1 MLKSNLKIFTCKPY
15 QKEHRPKM
23 DDKDRRI
30 FIDHINRQL
39 IFNTYITPNKDEK
52 ESILVGKNRLVCRN
66 NLDLFFSNN
75 NMIRC
80 CTINSEY
87 GNYRLLNKNGTN
99 YEIKTLEINSLGT
112 LLALIGDESI
122 EVVTIPVS
130 LTSTQEALL
139 PVKSYTIEGL
149 KGKIK
154 KVLWHPIVANDGCLV
169 VLNDESQISMY
180 DISISNSRP
189 LSVIDCKKFDE
200 FRNDDVQSIC
210 LGSCA
215 SLSSSMTLYIKTYQG
230 KLFAICPYIPPES
243 KLALTKEMVK
253 DFLKELTIFL
263 NTSEESSGAADAFQ
277 LTKQS
282 YLKRACIRQYEF
294 ACYLLRQMNN
304 MLALAKEYRNILSDS
319 PSELYKLSHCL
330 PETSRPVLQGPLFTK
345 LGLAGDIAN
354 VSNNGLI
361 SIIVSAGKSE
371 NESFKILYLAQLKPL
386 IMRWSQE
393 DDVLPS
399 YNKTEKHSSNGDKSL
414 PVQKSKPV
422 DEYVKPAKGFGF
434 IDICEFSDSQ
444 PALENQDAREST
456 PNEEKESHM
465 FWNQNFLQI
474 STLLLDE
481 LPLNSP
487 LGKALIKATE
497 QDGYFFL
504 SGDEDLLIVD
514 FVNWMDQFNNCIKVN
529 NPPDLNLNPKYSRVL
544 NSPNGIDSYAIV
556 SDEITDTGKYL
567 IAIKS
572 DKNKSLHV
580 KNIIKKESLPKLEN
594 KPFDV
599 KIQQNSYS
607 SVLKKEPFIELS
619 EELEGIKEYRPPSYK
634 DYPYDNPEAFKK
646 DLKSND
652 VSVLGNLNTLSSSV
666 LNQCSKLNIYAIHLN
681 MRLINQVEELKNQI
695 HMLDIIG
702 QTPSRTA
709 VDDKMERVQKLA
721 EKQETLREKMEL
733 AQRKVYDSIE
743 KLYFTQNLPLSN
755 AEKAWFKELNSI
767 TRLLDSNFKE
777 GLVGSLSDIKKQVA
791 ALTKGQ
797 NSVNSETIE
806 DKLDIY
812 HTRAKTSKLK
822 NWLLEEDRIIKYL
835 NGKLEEL
842 NQKVDK
848 KIVCN

>member
-1 MLKSNLKIFTCKPY
+1 
-15 QKEHRPKM
+15 M
-23 DDKDRRI
+23 DDEDRKV

-39 IFNTYITPNKDEK
+39 IFNTYISPNNNEK
-52 ESILVGKNRLVCRN
+52 ESILVGRNRLVCRN

-112 LLALIGDESI
+112 LLALIGEESI
-122 EVVTIPVS
+122 EVVTVPVS
-130 LTSTQEALL
+130 LTSTEEALL

-154 KVLWHPIVANDGCLV
+154 KVLWHPIVANDSCLV
-169 VLNDESQISMY
+169 VLNDASQISMY

-189 LSVIDCKKFDE
+189 LSMIDCKKFDE

-210 LGSCA
+210 LGSSA

-243 KLALTKEMVK
+243 KLALSKEMVK
-253 DFLKELTIFL
+253 GFFEELTIFL
-263 NTSEESSGAADAFQ
+263 NTSEESSVASDAFQ

-282 YLKRACIRQYEF
+282 YLKRACVRQYEF
-294 ACYLLRQMNN
+294 ACYLRRQMNN

-319 PSELYKLSHCL
+319 PCELYKLSHCL

-354 VSNNGLI
+354 VSNHGPT

-371 NESFKILYLAQLKPL
+371 NESFKILYLSQLKPL

-393 DDVLPS
+393 DDEQPS
-399 YNKTEKHSSNGDKSL
+399 YNKPENHLSNGNKSL
-414 PVQKSKPV
+414 SVQESMPV

-434 IDICEFSDSQ
+434 IDICEISDSQ
-444 PALENQDAREST
+444 PALENQDANEST
-456 PNEEKESHM
+456 PNEEKESNL
-465 FWNQNFLQI
+465 FWNQNFLQV
-474 STLLLDE
+474 STLLLEE
-481 LPLNSP
+481 LPLKSP
-487 LGKALIKATE
+487 LGKALIKATA
-497 QDGYFFL
+497 QDGYFLL
-504 SGDEDLLIVD
+504 SGEEDLLIVD
-514 FVNWMDQFNNCIKVN
+514 FVDWMDQFNNCIKGN
-529 NPPDLNLNPKYSRVL
+529 NPPDLNLNPKYTRVL
-544 NSPNGIDSYAIV
+544 NSPDGIDSYAVV
-556 SDEITDTGKYL
+556 SDAITDTGKYL

-572 DKNKSLHV
+572 DQNKSLHV
-580 KNIIKKESLPKLEN
+580 KNIFKKESSPKLEE
-594 KPFDV
+594 KPLEV

-619 EELEGIKEYRPPSYK
+619 EELEGIKEYKPPSYK
-634 DYPYDNPEAFKK
+634 DYPYSDPEVFKK
-646 DLKSND
+646 NLISSD

-666 LNQCSKLNIYAIHLN
+666 LNQSSKLNIYAIHLN
-681 MRLINQVEELKNQI
+681 MRIMSQVEELKTQI
-695 HMLDIIG
+695 YMLDTIG
-702 QTPSRTA
+702 ETPARSAT
-709 VDDKMERVQKLA
+709 DDKMERVQKLA
-721 EKQETLREKMEL
+721 EKQENLRKKMES

-743 KLYFTQNLPLSN
+743 KLFFTQNLPLSN

-767 TRLLDSNFKE
+767 TRLLDSNYKE
-777 GLVGSLSDIKKQVA
+777 GLVGSLSDIKEQVM
-791 ALTKGQ
+791 ALTKEQ
-797 NSVNSETIE
+797 NSDKSKTIE
-806 DKLDIY
+806 DKLDIFR
-812 HTRAKTSKLK
+812 TRAKTSKLK

-835 NGKLEEL
+835 NEKLEEL

-848 KIVCN
+848 KNVCN